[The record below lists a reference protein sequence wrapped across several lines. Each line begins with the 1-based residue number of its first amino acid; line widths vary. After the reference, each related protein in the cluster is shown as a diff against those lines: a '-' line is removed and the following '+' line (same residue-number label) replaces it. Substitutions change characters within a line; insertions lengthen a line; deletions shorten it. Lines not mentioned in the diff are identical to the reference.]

1 MASVLERPVTGPAR
15 EDVPSLPRNL
25 ALAALAAAVS
35 GLLWALGTGL
45 HPVPH
50 LTWLAVLP
58 VLLAATRVPAPLA
71 VIAAG
76 LGYLG
81 GAAPMWTY
89 YTGDIQVPVPL
100 AAALI
105 VVPAIVLA
113 LSVWLFRTLARRGRL
128 IAAAL
133 AVPAIWVSLEYLV
146 SVAAPHGAYWSLAYT
161 QADLPPVVQT
171 ASVAG
176 VWGVSFLLLAVPSA
190 VAAALVPGRRHLA
203 PAVLA
208 ALLLVVPLG
217 LGALR
222 LATSEEPAGPRIA
235 AVALPGPYIEE
246 EYHSEKGERGVAA
259 YLATLPGLAGA
270 GAEIAV
276 FPEKL
281 FLVTEAEAPGFM
293 AEWGGAARDS
303 HIGVVVG
310 VHLGERGVV
319 SNAAVYFPADG
330 GEPVIYRKHH
340 MIPGLEIGV
349 APGEGT
355 ELTPGDDLATVGAY
369 ALIVCKD
376 LDFPGLVA
384 QNRDIGAGV
393 LLAPALDFDDD
404 SWLHG
409 RMAVFRGVEQ
419 GMSLVRPAEL
429 GEAVVSDPYGEV
441 WETGGTPLVR
451 PVAAKPLWTVYSA
464 LGDWFAWTALALS
477 GLAVAS
483 LFRRP

>member
-1 MASVLERPVTGPAR
+1 MESALSRPAR
-15 EDVPSLPRNL
+15 YG
-25 ALAALAAAVS
+25 AAALAAAAS
-35 GLLWALGTGL
+35 GVLWAFGTGL
-45 HPVPH
+45 HPVPY

-71 VIAAG
+71 ALAAG

-81 GAAPMWTY
+81 GAAPMWHY
-89 YTGDIQVPVPL
+89 YTVDILVPVPL
-100 AAALI
+100 AAGLLI
-105 VVPAIVLA
+105 VPAIVLA
-113 LSVWLFRTLARRGRL
+113 LAVWLFRTLALRGRL

-133 AVPAIWVSLEYLV
+133 SVPAIWVSLEYLV
-146 SVAAPHGAYWSLAYT
+146 RLFAPHGAYWSLAYT
-161 QADLPPVVQT
+161 QADLLPVVQT

-190 VAAALVPGRRHLA
+190 VAAALVPGRRYLA

-208 ALLLVVPLG
+208 ALLLVLPLG

-222 LATSEEPAGPRIA
+222 LVTSDEPRGPKVA
-235 AVALPGPYIEE
+235 SVALPGPHIEDD
-246 EYHSEKGERGVAA
+246 YDGPQGVQGVAG
-259 YLATLPGLAGA
+259 YLGALPGLAAA

-281 FLVTEAEAPGFM
+281 FLVPEADAPGFL
-293 AEWGGAARDS
+293 ARWGAAAKDNR
-303 HIGVVVG
+303 IGVVVG

-340 MIPGLEIGV
+340 MIPGLEVDV

-355 ELTPGDDLATVGAY
+355 ELTPGDALAGFGSY
-369 ALIVCKD
+369 ALIICKD
-376 LDFPGLVA
+376 LDFPDLVA
-384 QNRDIGAGV
+384 RDRDTGAGV

-404 SWLHG
+404 SWLHD

-419 GMSLVRPAEL
+419 GMSLVRTAEL
-429 GEAVVSDPYGEV
+429 GEALVSDPYGEV
-441 WETGGTPLVR
+441 WETDGTPLVR
-451 PVAAKPLWTVYSA
+451 PVSVEPLWTVYSV

-483 LFRRP
+483 LFRRS